1 MRRSP
6 AQAPIRQSKKPRI
19 FSLKTKISIRD
30 EVEKVRRDKFEIIK
44 NISRITDEDKLE
56 KN

>member
-1 MRRSP
+1 LP
-6 AQAPIRQSKKPRI
+6 VKETPY
-19 FSLKTKISIRD
+19 FSLETKIFIRD

-56 KN
+56 KNLSDITQNNS